1 MVLVNGIDLNDG
13 NMDMGKMKSVLDAD
27 VENIRNA
34 KATVEKMIEEKMLG
48 TEADGT
54 IGVRLA
60 DGQINYHDKKG
71 QEYIA
76 RNTALEFL
84 KETEQVFLFFYC
96 EDGKLKKAET
106 DNGSSLTDCY
116 NQRGQLEEV
125 KDWLGTTKIAMD
137 EAGRIASVTDPYG
150 KTVGYEWGSMGE
162 RTAVLYPDG
171 KKTVYEYNEAMQLTA
186 MKIFS
191 GEMREKTIRYSYDE
205 AGRLIGK
212 QLPGRNYTDY
222 RYNAA
227 GKLEEIL
234 HKGADKSAVAGN
246 KCKRNERLCV

>member
-1 MVLVNGIDLNDG
+1 
-13 NMDMGKMKSVLDAD
+13 
-27 VENIRNA
+27 
-34 KATVEKMIEEKMLG
+34 
-48 TEADGT
+48 
-54 IGVRLA
+54 
-60 DGQINYHDKKG
+60 
-71 QEYIA
+71 
-76 RNTALEFL
+76 
-84 KETEQVFLFFYC
+84 
-96 EDGKLKKAET
+96 
-106 DNGSSLTDCY
+106 
-116 NQRGQLEEV
+116 
-125 KDWLGTTKIAMD
+125 MD

-162 RTAVLYPDG
+162 RTAVFYPDG
-171 KKTVYEYNEAMQLTA
+171 KKTVYEYNEAMQISA

>member
-48 TEADGT
+48 TE
-54 IGVRLA
+54 
-60 DGQINYHDKKG
+60 
-71 QEYIA
+71 
-76 RNTALEFL
+76 
-84 KETEQVFLFFYC
+84 
-96 EDGKLKKAET
+96 T
-106 DNGSSLTDCY
+106 DNGRSLTYCY

>member
-84 KETEQVFLFFYC
+84 KETEQVFLFSIVKMELQLLNKKYLIIFLNYL
-96 EDGKLKKAET
+96 ENMVQMFGLKEMKKIYYLK
-106 DNGSSLTDCY
+106 DIQMNIHQMVSSKKKKISWMYGLT
-116 NQRGQLEEV
+116 QEV
-125 KDWLGTTKIAMD
+125 HIQ
-137 EAGRIASVTDPYG
+137 V
-150 KTVGYEWGSMGE
+150 
-162 RTAVLYPDG
+162 
-171 KKTVYEYNEAMQLTA
+171 
-186 MKIFS
+186 
-191 GEMREKTIRYSYDE
+191 
-205 AGRLIGK
+205 
-212 QLPGRNYTDY
+212 
-222 RYNAA
+222 
-227 GKLEEIL
+227 
-234 HKGADKSAVAGN
+234 
-246 KCKRNERLCV
+246 

>member
-84 KETEQVFLFFYC
+84 KETEQVFLFSIVKMEHQSLNKKYLIIFLNYS
-96 EDGKLKKAET
+96 ENMDQMFGLKEMKKIYYLK
-106 DNGSSLTDCY
+106 DIQMNIHQMVSSKKKKISWMYGST
-116 NQRGQLEEV
+116 QEV
-125 KDWLGTTKIAMD
+125 HIQ
-137 EAGRIASVTDPYG
+137 V
-150 KTVGYEWGSMGE
+150 
-162 RTAVLYPDG
+162 
-171 KKTVYEYNEAMQLTA
+171 
-186 MKIFS
+186 
-191 GEMREKTIRYSYDE
+191 
-205 AGRLIGK
+205 
-212 QLPGRNYTDY
+212 
-222 RYNAA
+222 
-227 GKLEEIL
+227 
-234 HKGADKSAVAGN
+234 
-246 KCKRNERLCV
+246 

>member
-1 MVLVNGIDLNDG
+1 
-13 NMDMGKMKSVLDAD
+13 
-27 VENIRNA
+27 
-34 KATVEKMIEEKMLG
+34 
-48 TEADGT
+48 
-54 IGVRLA
+54 
-60 DGQINYHDKKG
+60 
-71 QEYIA
+71 
-76 RNTALEFL
+76 
-84 KETEQVFLFFYC
+84 
-96 EDGKLKKAET
+96 
-106 DNGSSLTDCY
+106 
-116 NQRGQLEEV
+116 
-125 KDWLGTTKIAMD
+125 MD

-150 KTVGYEWGSMGE
+150 KTVGYEWGSMGK

>member
-13 NMDMGKMKSVLDAD
+13 NTDMGKMKSVLDAD

-48 TEADGT
+48 TEAD
-54 IGVRLA
+54 
-60 DGQINYHDKKG
+60 
-71 QEYIA
+71 
-76 RNTALEFL
+76 
-84 KETEQVFLFFYC
+84 
-96 EDGKLKKAET
+96 
-106 DNGSSLTDCY
+106 NGSSLTYCY

-150 KTVGYEWGSMGE
+150 KTVGSEWGSMGE

-205 AGRLIGK
+205 DGRLIGK
-212 QLPGRNYTDY
+212 QLPGRNNTDY

>member
-48 TEADGT
+48 TEAD
-54 IGVRLA
+54 
-60 DGQINYHDKKG
+60 
-71 QEYIA
+71 
-76 RNTALEFL
+76 
-84 KETEQVFLFFYC
+84 
-96 EDGKLKKAET
+96 
-106 DNGSSLTDCY
+106 NGSSLTYCY

>member
-1 MVLVNGIDLNDG
+1 MTGYVHSIQSLGAVDG
-13 NMDMGKMKSVLDAD
+13 P
-27 VENIRNA
+27 
-34 KATVEKMIEEKMLG
+34 
-48 TEADGT
+48 
-54 IGVRLA
+54 GVRYVVFMQGCPLRCVYCHNPDTWLTEGGEEYTA
-60 DGQINYHDKKG
+60 DELVRKALRFRPYW
-71 QEYIA
+71 
-76 RNTALEFL
+76 RNGGGVSVTGGEPLLQAAFVEEFFAKLHEHGVHTALDTSGVGNLAAAERVLRHTDLVLCDLKFL
-84 KETEQVFLFFYC
+84 T
-96 EDGKLKKAET
+96 KAEYRQYCRA
-106 DNGSSLTDCY
+106 DF
-116 NQRGQLEEV
+116 GQV
-125 KDWLGTTKIAMD
+125 
-137 EAGRIASVTDPYG
+137 
-150 KTVGYEWGSMGE
+150 E
-162 RTAVLYPDG
+162 RFL
-171 KKTVYEYNEAMQLTA
+171 QLTA

>member
-1 MVLVNGIDLNDG
+1 
-13 NMDMGKMKSVLDAD
+13 
-27 VENIRNA
+27 
-34 KATVEKMIEEKMLG
+34 
-48 TEADGT
+48 
-54 IGVRLA
+54 
-60 DGQINYHDKKG
+60 
-71 QEYIA
+71 
-76 RNTALEFL
+76 
-84 KETEQVFLFFYC
+84 
-96 EDGKLKKAET
+96 
-106 DNGSSLTDCY
+106 
-116 NQRGQLEEV
+116 
-125 KDWLGTTKIAMD
+125 MD

-191 GEMREKTIRYSYDE
+191 GEMREKTICYSYDE

>member
-48 TEADGT
+48 TEAD
-54 IGVRLA
+54 
-60 DGQINYHDKKG
+60 
-71 QEYIA
+71 
-76 RNTALEFL
+76 
-84 KETEQVFLFFYC
+84 
-96 EDGKLKKAET
+96 
-106 DNGSSLTDCY
+106 NGSSLTYCY

-150 KTVGYEWGSMGE
+150 KTVGYEWGSMGK